1 MMEIKFWNNLKDSL
15 LTEGKNGYR
24 FQLKQ
29 SLLFPRRKQKDY
41 RYGNSY
47 VIRDPFSFFLT
58 INTLPELARVKRN
71 KNTDRKYHSAR
82 IKF

>member
-47 VIRDPFSFFLT
+47 VTLLVFFFDNQHVT
-58 INTLPELARVKRN
+58 RVSKGKKEQEYR
-71 KNTDRKYHSAR
+71 S
-82 IKF
+82 

>member
-47 VIRDPFSFFLT
+47 VIRDPFSFFFDNQHVT
-58 INTLPELARVKRN
+58 RVSKGTKEQEYR
-71 KNTDRKYHSAR
+71 S
-82 IKF
+82 